1 MWVTEMSD
9 ATHAHRNRLLL
20 TPTNTR
26 SHTNYFRCRPFQAS
40 IFVFIRFSLSYF
52 KSSVQLSATLC
63 ADTLSVLFIFTLKVH
78 FSFNTSCLVQ
88 GKGGKEKWTHLFKA
102 RNNKTEIK
110 QLLLKSFH
118 WSADTFQ
125 HQGQLHCR
133 QASDELVATGNRN
146 DTSGGHSNRPLIYS

>member
-20 TPTNTR
+20 TPTT
-26 SHTNYFRCRPFQAS
+26 SHSHKNYWCRPFRAS
-40 IFVFIRFSLSYF
+40 IFVFICSSLSYF
-52 KSSVQLSATLC
+52 KSSAQLNATLC
-63 ADTLSVLFIFTLKVH
+63 ADTLSMLFIFTLKVH

-88 GKGGKEKWTHLFKA
+88 GKEQQ
-102 RNNKTEIK
+102 TEMK
-110 QLLLKSFH
+110 RLLLKSFH

-133 QASDELVATGNRN
+133 QASDELVATGDRN
-146 DTSGGHSNRPLIYS
+146 DTSGGHSNSPLIYS